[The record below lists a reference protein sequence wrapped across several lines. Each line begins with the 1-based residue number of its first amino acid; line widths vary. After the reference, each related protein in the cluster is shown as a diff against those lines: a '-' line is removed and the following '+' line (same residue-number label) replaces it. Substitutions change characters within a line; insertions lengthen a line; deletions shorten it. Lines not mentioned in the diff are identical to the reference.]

1 MDKLWI
7 EQIAGK
13 TPSELARDKEDALKA
28 YRLKT
33 QADWSHKAGTPE
45 THQRADRETSASR
58 LMLSGHIDREQAG
71 AWEEIRAAHEIIE
84 RDVRVG
90 GVSYEPRID
99 SGSRHVSS
107 IQTEAIIHLWTERT
121 YSDWRESIGELGA
134 PVSDD
139 KPGRKPLIIP
149 ESICRNTLLDVIA
162 RDILSAKRAAHI
174 MRCRH
179 ERVIF
184 MITKALDLWIDLF
197 EQNRKRYDA
206 ADLAAAQAGLL

>member
-1 MDKLWI
+1 MDKLWA
-7 EQIAGK
+7 EQIAEK
-13 TPSELARDKEDALKA
+13 PPSERALENERALKA
-28 YRLKT
+28 LRLK
-33 QADWSHKAGTPE
+33 AESDWSHKAGTPE
-45 THQRADRETSASR
+45 THQRADRETPWGR
-58 LMLSGHIDREQAG
+58 LMLCGNIDREQAA

-121 YSDWRESIGELGA
+121 YSDWRESIGELGS
-134 PVSDD
+134 PLDEIR
-139 KPGRKPLIIP
+139 PGRKPHIIA
-149 ESICRNTLLDVIA
+149 EQLCRATLLDVIA
-162 RDILSAKRAAHI
+162 RDTMSAKQAAHI

-179 ERVIF
+179 ERVIA
-184 MITKALDLWIDLF
+184 MIIKALDLWADLF
-197 EQNRKRYDA
+197 DQNRKRYDA

>member
-1 MDKLWI
+1 M

-13 TPSELARDKEDALKA
+13 TPSELARDREEALKA

-45 THQRADRETSASR
+45 THQRADRETPWGR
-58 LMLSGHIDREQAG
+58 LMLCGNIDREQAA

-84 RDVRVG
+84 HDVRVG
-90 GVSYEPRID
+90 GVSYEPRIN

-121 YSDWRESIGELGA
+121 YGDWRSSIGELGS
-134 PVSDD
+134 PIIEDR
-139 KPGRKPLIIP
+139 PGRKPYIIP
-149 ESICRNTLLDVIA
+149 EAICRNTLIDVIA
-162 RDILSAKRAAHI
+162 RDTLSPKRAATI

-179 ERVIF
+179 ERVIS

-197 EQNRKRYDA
+197 DQNRKRYDA